1 MPSIKITNDYNS
13 LYELRINNDCLY
25 LCLVVEY
32 LVKLTFFLSKI
43 VSLNI
48 VKDGR
53 EAGLRFFFSL
63 NFVQLLLA
71 NAIPPGLLCNL

>member
-13 LYELRINNDCLY
+13 LYEFRTNDDCLY

-48 VKDGR
+48 VKMG
-53 EAGLRFFFSL
+53 EKQVKIFFSI

-71 NAIPPGLLCNL
+71 NVIPPALLCN